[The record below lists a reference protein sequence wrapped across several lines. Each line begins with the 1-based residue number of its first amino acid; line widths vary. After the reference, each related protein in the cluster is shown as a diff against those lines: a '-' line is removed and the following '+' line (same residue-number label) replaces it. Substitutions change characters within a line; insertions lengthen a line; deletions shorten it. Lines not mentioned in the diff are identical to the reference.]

1 MHTKCIF
8 QGPCK
13 ETTLAVYMAIKKC
26 ACGPN
31 LLMANDMALGTP
43 NAKLFFFYGL
53 MDEIQNFLGPMR
65 KMRENEKT
73 RKVKKWRIFPVKVA
87 YFSV

>member
-1 MHTKCIF
+1 MRNC
-8 QGPCK
+8 
-13 ETTLAVYMAIKKC
+13 
-26 ACGPN
+26 
-31 LLMANDMALGTP
+31 
-43 NAKLFFFYGL
+43 FFFFNGL